1 MREEI
6 LRYIIDYLQ
15 EHGYAP
21 SVREIAGGVG
31 LKSPSSVHRY
41 LVEMINEGILETDA
55 EVGTPRTIRVR
66 GWKYVKE

>member
-6 LRYIIDYLQ
+6 LRYITDYLQ

-55 EVGTPRTIRVR
+55 EAGTPRAIRIS
-66 GWKYVKE
+66 GWKYT

>member
-6 LRYIIDYLQ
+6 LRYITDYLQ

-21 SVREIAGGVG
+21 SVREIAEGVG

-41 LVEMINEGILETDA
+41 LVEMIDEGILETDA
-55 EVGTPRTIRVR
+55 EAGTPRAIRVR